1 MSAGSQNP
9 AVSTNRRSAPQNKKR
24 ILEFPT
30 PSGPQIGESLRKQAQ
45 AIAGAIQSAKVSTSD
60 KAVRALLNAI
70 PTLIWISDDNH
81 GRTCSNLRWLQFTG
95 RAAEQ
100 ELGRAWAASIHPAD
114 LAKVLEGPARA
125 ANRAHCFT
133 LEYRLR
139 RADGEYVR
147 ITEVVAPIV
156 CSGKICGYIGCADL
170 SDRRDP
176 EQARRQISER
186 LIQAQEAE
194 RTRIARELHDD
205 IGQRLAILRIEML
218 RAGKPVSS
226 SSKST
231 HPKLK
236 DLSTKVKEIADQ
248 VAILS
253 HQLHSPELEFL
264 GIKVAIESACREF
277 SERRHIPIDC
287 YCEGIPAHLDD
298 IVGLSLLRVLQEAL
312 HNIDKY
318 SDATRVDVRLV
329 RSGENLT
336 LEIVDNGRG
345 FDVEQARFSGGLGLV
360 SMRERIHLTKGEFE
374 ITSAPGEGTRIFA
387 RVPVPLARSAKTV
400 ASASS
405 S

>member
-1 MSAGSQNP
+1 MEAS
-9 AVSTNRRSAPQNKKR
+9 R
-24 ILEFPT
+24 T
-30 PSGPQIGESLRKQAQ
+30 PCHQIGDSLRRQAQ
-45 AIAGAIQSAKVSTSD
+45 AIATAIQLAKVPTSD
-60 KAVRALLNAI
+60 RAVRALLDAI
-70 PTLIWISDDNH
+70 PALIWLSDDNRE
-81 GRTCSNLRWLQFTG
+81 RTSSNLRWLEFTG
-95 RAAEQ
+95 RRAEE
-100 ELGRAWAASIHPAD
+100 ELGRGWTASIHPAD
-114 LAKVLEGPARA
+114 VGKVLEGLARA
-125 ANRAHCFT
+125 CHKTHCFT

-147 ITEVVAPIV
+147 ITEVVAPFIL
-156 CSGKICGYIGCADL
+156 STGKISGYVGCADR

-176 EQARRQISER
+176 EQARRQIAER

-218 RAGKPVSS
+218 RAGKPDSGAAA
-226 SSKST
+226 ST
-231 HPKLK
+231 RPKLK

-264 GIKVAIESACREF
+264 GIKVAVESACREF
-277 SERRHIPIDC
+277 SQRRHIAIDC
-287 YCEGIPAHLDD
+287 YCEGIPPHLDD

-318 SDATRVDVRLV
+318 SGASKVGVRLF
-329 RSGENLT
+329 RSGEDLM

-345 FDVEQARFSGGLGLV
+345 FDVEQARLTGGLGLI

-387 RVPVPLARSAKTV
+387 RVPVPPARSAKTV
-400 ASASS
+400 LSASS
-405 S
+405 F